1 MGNEGGG
8 IDLNLGIP
16 PLPCPAR
23 SESPWL
29 AGFLGRS
36 TLLSSPTPARSS
48 VKEVG
53 NGEEKDKE
61 VEVG

>member
-16 PLPCPAR
+16 PPPSPAS

-36 TLLSSPTPARSS
+36 SVLSSPTPARSS
-48 VKEVG
+48 EKEVG
-53 NGEEKDKE
+53 NGEE
-61 VEVG
+61 